1 MDDIQKYKEIQNK
14 LLEVYKKKNN
24 DYGNKN
30 LDTFGRIGIIVRIQD
45 KINRFINVS
54 KTQITMVDDEKL
66 DDTIED
72 LINYCY
78 LFLIKK

>member
-1 MDDIQKYKEIQNK
+1 MDDLQKYKEIQNK
-14 LLEVYKKKNN
+14 LLEIYKKKNN
-24 DYGNKN
+24 DYGSKN
-30 LDTFGRIGIIVRIQD
+30 LDTFGRIGIMIRIQD

-54 KTQITMVDDEKL
+54 KTQINMVEDEKL

-78 LFLIKK
+78 LFLLKK

>member
-1 MDDIQKYKEIQNK
+1 MDDLQKYKEIQNK
-14 LLEVYKKKNN
+14 LLEIYKKKNN
-24 DYGNKN
+24 DYGSKN
-30 LDTFGRIGIIVRIQD
+30 LDTFGRIGIMIRIQD

-54 KTQITMVDDEKL
+54 KTQINMVEDEKL

-78 LFLIKK
+78 LFLIKN